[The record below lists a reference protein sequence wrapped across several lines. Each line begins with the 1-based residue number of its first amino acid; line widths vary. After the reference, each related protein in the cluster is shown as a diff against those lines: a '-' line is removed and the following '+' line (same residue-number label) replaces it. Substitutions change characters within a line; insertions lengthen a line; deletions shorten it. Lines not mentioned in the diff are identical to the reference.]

1 MISADN
7 AIQDYLRR
15 LERAAADLPGDRR
28 QDLLM
33 GIREHIAAAR
43 AAGEASDEA
52 EVRTLLDR
60 LGDPQDI
67 VAAAC
72 EDGRVTGGGGPRRAG
87 ITLEL
92 AAVLMLTAGS
102 FVPVVGWLVGV
113 ALLWTSR
120 LWRLREKVLGTLVVP
135 LGPGGVLLLGGLLPF
150 RSVEECSSGPVPV
163 GSYLEPTTVC
173 TSSGPPEWLGAVV
186 MAVLLVASVVVPVIL
201 LRTARRRA
209 ELPEGPARALS

>member
-113 ALLWTSR
+113 VLLWTSR

-150 RSVEECSSGPVPV
+150 GSEECSSAPVPV
-163 GSYLEPTTVC
+163 GSSLVPTTVC
-173 TSSGPPEWLGAVV
+173 TSSGPPEWLAAVA

>member
-7 AIQDYLRR
+7 AIQDYLRL

-43 AAGEASDEA
+43 AAGVASDEA

-60 LGDPQDI
+60 LGEPCDI

-72 EDGRVTGGGGPRRAG
+72 EDDRVTGGGGPRRSG
-87 ITLEL
+87 TTLEL

-113 ALLWTSR
+113 VLLWTSR

-135 LGPGGVLLLGGLLPF
+135 LGPGGILLLGGLLPF
-150 RSVEECSSGPVPV
+150 GSAEECLSAQVPV
-163 GSYLEPTTVC
+163 GSSLEPTTVC
-173 TSSGPPEWLGAVV
+173 TSSGPPEWLAPVV
-186 MAVLLVASVVVPVIL
+186 VAVLLVASVVVPVIL
-201 LRTARRRA
+201 LRIARRRA
-209 ELPEGPARALS
+209 ELVEGPPRAVS